1 MAMLVAPCFDRWA
14 DRLHAPADH
23 FPQPHDFQ
31 PQLDLARR
39 DPSDIQ
45 EVVHEADNS
54 ASGLDPLE
62 GALAA
67 HPMAN
72 DAEARTHLVED
83 RREDARAI
91 GQHPPRDRLVDRRAA
106 DDDLFLGREQPL
118 GEIGVATYR
127 PADA

>member
-1 MAMLVAPCFDRWA
+1 MARTHVRAVVREQHVVEARGVDV
-14 DRLHAPADH
+14 
-23 FPQPHDFQ
+23 
-31 PQLDLARR
+31 DLGREA
-39 DPSDIQ
+39 
-45 EVVHEADNS
+45 HEADNS

-106 DDDLFLGREQPL
+106 DDDLFLGREQSL
-118 GEIGVATYR
+118 GNPGVATYR
-127 PADA
+127 PADP